1 MNEQENKMGVMP
13 INSLLLSMAVPIM
26 ISMLVQALYNI
37 VDSIFVAKVS
47 ENAFTAVSLA
57 FPVQSLMIAVA
68 TGTGVGINALL
79 SRGLGEKK
87 QEFVDK
93 IANHAVILAIFSSIL
108 FMVLGLVGARFFFAA
123 QTDIV
128 EIVDGGTK
136 YLTIVCVCS
145 LPLFLQVT
153 FERTLQATGRTL
165 YSMISQGSGA
175 IINIILDPIF
185 IFGLLG
191 MPKMGVAG
199 AALATVIGQTGGM
212 LIGLYLNVKKNP
224 EIHFSFKQLRPD
236 FDIIKRIYAIGI
248 PSIAMSSLMS
258 VTTFCLNRILI
269 GFSTTATN
277 VLGVY
282 YKLQSFIFMPVFGLN
297 NAMIPIIGYNYGA
310 RKKDRIFKTMKLSAM
325 YAISIMLIG
334 LAVFELFPHIL
345 LRMFNPSE
353 MMLELGVPALRIICI
368 SFIFAG
374 FCIVCSSVFQA
385 LGVSMYSLIL
395 SVCRQLV
402 VLVPAAYLLSKLGD
416 VNLVWWAFPIAEV
429 MSVVCCI
436 FFLRKI
442 VKLLDF

>member
-1 MNEQENKMGVMP
+1 MSEQENKMGVMP

-199 AALATVIGQTGGM
+199 AALATVIGQISGM

-334 LAVFELFPHIL
+334 LVVFELFPHIL

-436 FFLRKI
+436 IFLRKI

>member
-93 IANHAVILAIFSSIL
+93 IANHAVILAIFSGIL
-108 FMVLGLVGARFFFAA
+108 FMVLGLVGSKFFFEA
-123 QTDIV
+123 QTDIA

-136 YLTIVCVCS
+136 YLMIVCGCS
-145 LPLFLQVT
+145 LPLFLQIT

-165 YSMISQGSGA
+165 YSMISQGIGA

-185 IFGLLG
+185 IFGLFG
-191 MPKMGVAG
+191 MPKLGVAG
-199 AALATVIGQTGGM
+199 AAVATVIGQAGAM

-236 FDIIKRIYAIGI
+236 FVIIKRIYAIGI
-248 PSIAMSSLMS
+248 PSIVMSSLMS
-258 VTTFCLNRILI
+258 VTTFSLNRILI

-310 RKKDRIFKTMKLSAM
+310 RKKDRIFKTMKLSAV
-325 YAISIMLIG
+325 YAVGIMLTG
-334 LAVFELFPHIL
+334 LTVFELFPHIL

-353 MMLELGVPALRIICI
+353 MMLALGVPALRIICI

-374 FCIVCSSVFQA
+374 FCIVCSSMFQA

-402 VLVPAAYLLSKLGD
+402 VLVPAAYFLSKLGD

>member
-1 MNEQENKMGVMP
+1 MSEQENKMGVMP

-57 FPVQSLMIAVA
+57 FPIQSLMIAVA

-93 IANHAVILAIFSSIL
+93 IANHAVILAIFSAIL

-123 QTDIV
+123 QTDIA

-165 YSMISQGSGA
+165 YSMMSQGLGA

-191 MPKMGVAG
+191 MPKLGIAG
-199 AALATVIGQTGGM
+199 AALATIIGQTGGM

-224 EIHFSFKQLRPD
+224 EIHFSFKQLCPD
-236 FDIIKRIYAIGI
+236 FIIIKRIYAIGI
-248 PSIAMSSLMS
+248 PSIVMSSLMS
-258 VTTFCLNRILI
+258 VTTFSLNRILI

-277 VLGVY
+277 VLGAY

-310 RKKDRIFKTMKLSAM
+310 RKKDRIFKTVKLSAM
-325 YAISIMLIG
+325 YAVGIMLTG
-334 LAVFELFPHIL
+334 LTVFELFPHIL
-345 LRMFNPSE
+345 LRMFNPSD
-353 MMLELGVPALRIICI
+353 MMLAIGVPALRIICI

-374 FCIVCSSVFQA
+374 FCIVCSSMFQA

-402 VLVPAAYLLSKLGD
+402 VLVPAAYLLSRLGD

-436 FFLRKI
+436 FFLKKI
-442 VKLLDF
+442 MKLLDF

>member
-1 MNEQENKMGVMP
+1 
-13 INSLLLSMAVPIM
+13 
-26 ISMLVQALYNI
+26 
-37 VDSIFVAKVS
+37 
-47 ENAFTAVSLA
+47 
-57 FPVQSLMIAVA
+57 
-68 TGTGVGINALL
+68 
-79 SRGLGEKK
+79 
-87 QEFVDK
+87 
-93 IANHAVILAIFSSIL
+93 
-108 FMVLGLVGARFFFAA
+108 MVLGLVGSKFFFEA
-123 QTDIV
+123 QTDIA

-136 YLTIVCVCS
+136 YLMIVCGCS
-145 LPLFLQVT
+145 LPLFLQIT

-165 YSMISQGSGA
+165 YSMISQGIGA

-185 IFGLLG
+185 IFGLFG
-191 MPKMGVAG
+191 MPKLGVAG
-199 AALATVIGQTGGM
+199 AAVATVIGQAGAM

-236 FDIIKRIYAIGI
+236 FVIIKRIYAIGI
-248 PSIAMSSLMS
+248 PSIVMSSLMS
-258 VTTFCLNRILI
+258 VTTFSLNRILI

-310 RKKDRIFKTMKLSAM
+310 RKKDRIFKTMKLSAV
-325 YAISIMLIG
+325 YAVGIMLTG
-334 LAVFELFPHIL
+334 LTVFELFPHIL

-353 MMLELGVPALRIICI
+353 MMLALGVPALRIICI

-374 FCIVCSSVFQA
+374 FCIVCSSMFQA

-402 VLVPAAYLLSKLGD
+402 VLVPAAYFLSKLGD

>member
-1 MNEQENKMGVMP
+1 MSEQENKMGVMP

-57 FPVQSLMIAVA
+57 FPIQSLMIAVA

-93 IANHAVILAIFSSIL
+93 IANHAVILAIFSAIL

-123 QTDIV
+123 QTDIA

-136 YLTIVCVCS
+136 YLTIVCICS

-165 YSMISQGSGA
+165 YSMMSQGLGA

-191 MPKMGVAG
+191 MPKLGIAG
-199 AALATVIGQTGGM
+199 AALATIIGQTGGM

-224 EIHFSFKQLRPD
+224 EIHFSFKQLCPD
-236 FDIIKRIYAIGI
+236 FIIIKRIYAIGI
-248 PSIAMSSLMS
+248 PSIVMSSLMS
-258 VTTFCLNRILI
+258 VTTFSLNRILI

-277 VLGVY
+277 VLGAY

-310 RKKDRIFKTMKLSAM
+310 RKKDRIFKTVKLSAM
-325 YAISIMLIG
+325 YAVGIMLTG
-334 LAVFELFPHIL
+334 LTVFELFPHIL
-345 LRMFNPSE
+345 LRMFNPSD
-353 MMLELGVPALRIICI
+353 MMLEIGVPALRIICI

-374 FCIVCSSVFQA
+374 FCIVCSSMFQA

>member
-199 AALATVIGQTGGM
+199 AALATVIGQISGM

-236 FDIIKRIYAIGI
+236 FDIIKRIYAFGI
-248 PSIAMSSLMS
+248 PSIAMSALMS
-258 VTTFCLNRILI
+258 VTTFC
-269 GFSTTATN
+269 
-277 VLGVY
+277 
-282 YKLQSFIFMPVFGLN
+282 
-297 NAMIPIIGYNYGA
+297 
-310 RKKDRIFKTMKLSAM
+310 
-325 YAISIMLIG
+325 
-334 LAVFELFPHIL
+334 
-345 LRMFNPSE
+345 
-353 MMLELGVPALRIICI
+353 
-368 SFIFAG
+368 
-374 FCIVCSSVFQA
+374 
-385 LGVSMYSLIL
+385 
-395 SVCRQLV
+395 
-402 VLVPAAYLLSKLGD
+402 
-416 VNLVWWAFPIAEV
+416 
-429 MSVVCCI
+429 
-436 FFLRKI
+436 
-442 VKLLDF
+442 

>member
-1 MNEQENKMGVMP
+1 MSEQENKMGVMP

-93 IANHAVILAIFSSIL
+93 IANHAVILAIFSAVL

-199 AALATVIGQTGGM
+199 AALATVIGQISGM

-334 LAVFELFPHIL
+334 LVVFELFPHIL

>member
-1 MNEQENKMGVMP
+1 MKEQENKMGVMP
-13 INSLLLSMAVPIM
+13 INALLLSMAVPIM

-37 VDSIFVAKVS
+37 VDSIFVAKIS

-57 FPVQSLMIAVA
+57 FPVQTLMIAVA
-68 TGTGVGINALL
+68 TGTGVGVNALL
-79 SRGLGEKK
+79 SRGLGEKN
-87 QEFVDK
+87 QSFVNK
-93 IANHAVILAIFSSIL
+93 IANHAIILAIFSAVL
-108 FMVLGLVGARFFFAA
+108 FMIIGLFGARFFFEA
-123 QTDIV
+123 QTDIA
-128 EIVDGGTK
+128 EIVDGGTA
-136 YLTIVCVCS
+136 YLRIVCICS
-145 LPLFLQVT
+145 LPLFLQIM

-165 YSMISQGSGA
+165 YSMIAQGTGA

-191 MPKMGVAG
+191 MPKLGVAG
-199 AALATVIGQTGGM
+199 AALATIIGQFGAM

-224 EIHFSFKQLRPD
+224 EIQFSFKQLRPE
-236 FDIIKRIYAIGI
+236 FAIVKRIYAIGI

-258 VTTFCLNRILI
+258 VTTFSLNRILI
-269 GFSTTATN
+269 EFSTTATN

-310 RKKDRIFKTMKLSAM
+310 RKKERIFKTMKLSAV
-325 YAISIMLIG
+325 YAISIMMVG
-334 LAVFELFPHIL
+334 LVAFEVFPNVL

-353 MMLELGVPALRIICI
+353 VMLELGVPALRIICI

-402 VLVPAAYLLSKLGD
+402 VLVPAAYLLSRLGD

-429 MSVVCCI
+429 MSVVCCL
-436 FFLRKI
+436 FFLRKV

>member
-57 FPVQSLMIAVA
+57 FPIQSLMIAVA

-79 SRGLGEKK
+79 SRGLGEKR

-93 IANHAVILAIFSSIL
+93 IANHAVILAIFSAIL

-123 QTDIV
+123 QTDIA

-165 YSMISQGSGA
+165 YSMMSQGAGA

-191 MPKMGVAG
+191 MPKLGIAG
-199 AALATVIGQTGGM
+199 AALATIIGQMGGM

-258 VTTFCLNRILI
+258 VTTFSLNRILI

-277 VLGVY
+277 VLGAY

-310 RKKDRIFKTMKLSAM
+310 RKKDRIFKTVKLSAM
-325 YAISIMLIG
+325 YAVGIMLTG
-334 LAVFELFPHIL
+334 LIVFELFPHIL
-345 LRMFNPSE
+345 LGMFNPSE
-353 MMLELGVPALRIICI
+353 MMLAIGVPALRIICI

-374 FCIVCSSVFQA
+374 FCIVCSSMFQA

-402 VLVPAAYLLSKLGD
+402 VLVPAAYLLSRLGD